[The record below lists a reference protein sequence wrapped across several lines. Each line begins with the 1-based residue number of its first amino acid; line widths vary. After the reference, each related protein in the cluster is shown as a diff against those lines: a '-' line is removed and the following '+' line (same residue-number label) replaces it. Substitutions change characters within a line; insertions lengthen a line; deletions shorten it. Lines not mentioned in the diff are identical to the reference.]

1 MTDWE
6 VERDERAAYRSVTA
20 HGASPLMPSHSHGA
34 ERRPE
39 RRASRTGSRWA
50 LRALVIGGLAS
61 AAWLLTGAAAH
72 AADQGSGPVGSVLGS
87 TLDSVASVSGNEP
100 TVGELLKAAVQ
111 PLESAPKSHRR
122 PAVTSILA
130 APERVLSGPV
140 ETLDEVVHDG
150 SAIGAETV
158 DTVLRTAA
166 AASRTSG
173 EMADDRARTGS
184 ADIAADSVTEPAQA
198 EPAPAETPVAVPDG
212 AERPHPPAVDGAR
225 TVMPA
230 ETLADASDS
239 TLASRARAGITPVRY
254 AEASSR
260 SDVSRNVSAA
270 RPAVPET
277 IREDRPVN
285 DGPAPMRINLG
296 AVSGI
301 PAGAPGASPESGS
314 AAVLP
319 ARFANG
325 AVRNHL
331 RPLATD
337 VEVRRHDAEAPT
349 VSPD

>member
-1 MTDWE
+1 
-6 VERDERAAYRSVTA
+6 
-20 HGASPLMPSHSHGA
+20 
-34 ERRPE
+34 
-39 RRASRTGSRWA
+39 
-50 LRALVIGGLAS
+50 
-61 AAWLLTGAAAH
+61 
-72 AADQGSGPVGSVLGS
+72 
-87 TLDSVASVSGNEP
+87 VSGNEP
-100 TVGELLKAAVQ
+100 AAGELLKAAVQ

-122 PAVTSILA
+122 PAVASILA

-140 ETLDEVVHDG
+140 ETLDKVVHDG

-158 DTVLRTAA
+158 DTVLRTATA
-166 AASRTSG
+166 PSRTSG
-173 EMADDRARTGS
+173 EMADGRSRTAS
-184 ADIAADSVTEPAQA
+184 ADIAADSVPEPAQA
-198 EPAPAETPVAVPDG
+198 KPAPAETPVAVPDG

-225 TVMPA
+225 AVMPA
-230 ETLADASDS
+230 KALAEASNS
-239 TLASRARAGITPVRY
+239 TLASGARAGVTPVRY
-254 AEASSR
+254 AEAPSR
-260 SDVSRNVSAA
+260 SHVHRNVSAA

-277 IREDRPVN
+277 IREDLPVD
-285 DGPAPMRINLG
+285 DGPAPMRMNLG

-301 PAGAPGASPESGS
+301 PAGGPGASPEFGS